1 MVENLVEREGSVN
14 GKVQMASRLVCE
26 ARLRPSSHAR
36 RQGLGWPRAIE
47 IHMRRPVAARLRN
60 SSPLPPLSPTPPL
73 LPSCLL
79 LDHSRFSGVS
89 QPTFAGINFDH
100 GAKIKTARYRL
111 YIYIIDFINY
121 KMRRTG
127 DSLETREAII
137 GFARKGFSL

>member
-1 MVENLVEREGSVN
+1 MVKCRWRVGWF
-14 GKVQMASRLVCE
+14 GE

-47 IHMRRPVAARLRN
+47 IHMRRPVAAGLRN
-60 SSPLPPLSPTPPL
+60 SSPLTPLSPTPPL
-73 LPSCLL
+73 LPPCLL

-89 QPTFAGINFDH
+89 QPTFAGINFDREDQ
-100 GAKIKTARYRL
+100 TARYRL

>member
-1 MVENLVEREGSVN
+1 MVKCRWRVGWF
-14 GKVQMASRLVCE
+14 GE

>member
-1 MVENLVEREGSVN
+1 MVKCRWRVGWF
-14 GKVQMASRLVCE
+14 GE

-47 IHMRRPVAARLRN
+47 IHMRRPVAAGLRN

-73 LPSCLL
+73 LPPCLL

-89 QPTFAGINFDH
+89 QPTFAGINFDREDQ
-100 GAKIKTARYRL
+100 TARYRL

>member
-1 MVENLVEREGSVN
+1 MVKCRWRVGWF
-14 GKVQMASRLVCE
+14 GE

-73 LPSCLL
+73 LPPCLL

-89 QPTFAGINFDH
+89 QPTFAGINFDREDQ
-100 GAKIKTARYRL
+100 TARYRL